1 MLKIF
6 FFFENFFL
14 LLIELMEDSVVGV
27 HVMPP
32 VVQVKKP
39 ELVTILQQL
48 MVELIALVIFL
59 KIVISQL
66 VQVYFLF
73 SFFASGIF

>member
-1 MLKIF
+1 
-6 FFFENFFL
+6 
-14 LLIELMEDSVVGV
+14 MEDSVIGV

-39 ELVTILQQL
+39 EPVTILRL
-48 MVELIALVIFL
+48 NMAELIAMVIFL
-59 KIVISQL
+59 KNVISQL
-66 VQVYFLF
+66 VQVYFSF